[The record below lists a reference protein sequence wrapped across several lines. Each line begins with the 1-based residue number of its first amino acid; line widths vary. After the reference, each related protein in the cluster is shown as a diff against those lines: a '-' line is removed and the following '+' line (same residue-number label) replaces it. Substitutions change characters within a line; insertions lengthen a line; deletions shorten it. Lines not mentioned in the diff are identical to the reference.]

1 MNFELSESQV
11 MIQQMVRDFAQ
22 KELAPIAAELDREK
36 RFPSEIIKKMAALDL
51 FALPFSEKYGG
62 TGDGYLAYAL
72 SVEEIS
78 RACASTGITY
88 AAHCSLGAGPIC
100 LFGTEEQKMQWLV
113 PCARGEMLASFG
125 LTEPDAGSDA
135 GGIKTTAVL
144 DGKEWVI
151 NGTKCF
157 ITNATHA
164 GVVIIVAVTKPGNG
178 RQGMSS
184 FIVPRN
190 SPGFSVSA
198 PYEKLG
204 LKASDTVELSMENVR
219 IPEDYL
225 LGKQNDG
232 FRQFLEVL
240 DGGRISIGAMAV
252 GIAQACFDASIA
264 YARERKQF
272 GRPISKFQAIQ
283 FKLADMATSIELAR
297 LAVYRAAWLKDR
309 GLPFTRES
317 SMAKLVASEAA
328 VKSALEAIQIF
339 GGYGYTKDYPV
350 ERYLRDAKL
359 TEIGEG
365 TSEIQRLIIARQLG
379 C

>member
-178 RQGMSS
+178 RQGISS

-225 LGKQNDG
+225 LGRQNDG

-240 DGGRISIGAMAV
+240 NGGRISIGAMAV